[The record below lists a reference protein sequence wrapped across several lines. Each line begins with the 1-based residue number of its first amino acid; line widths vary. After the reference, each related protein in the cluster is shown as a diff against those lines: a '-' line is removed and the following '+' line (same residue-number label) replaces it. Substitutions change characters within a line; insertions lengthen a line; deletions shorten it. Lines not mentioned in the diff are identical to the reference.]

1 MIVKTKGSWGAK
13 DVDADRYIN
22 FANVQKDASNTYNV
36 YLKTGDPTIYT
47 AASDV
52 VKQDIISC
60 AFTSTTQI
68 AFAVSREIS
77 NYKIY
82 QDDEVIANVDV
93 TSQFTSFT
101 YEFPENQSAILSCNY
116 KVEVTYRGG
125 EEKTIKNVDINK
137 LYSTTEFSSQFT

>member
-1 MIVKTKGSWGAK
+1 MPLTKWTKDVVSNDLGFIVKTKGSWGAK

-82 QDDEVIANVDV
+82 ANDKAD
-93 TSQFTSFT
+93 TH
-101 YEFPENQSAILSCNY
+101 ILQIVLATVS
-116 KVEVTYRGG
+116 GG
-125 EEKTIKNVDINK
+125 KDN
-137 LYSTTEFSSQFT
+137 F